1 MNRYGSYRALL
12 ANSLSAVAGSIDV
25 YNRPSLDYRD
35 QAAVILL
42 VNGRELL
49 FKAIFSKNRVP
60 IFYPKEQGKPY
71 QSLSIWDAFNRTAK
85 YFPIW
90 VPHQAVGKNLEVLV
104 KFRNAATH
112 LYTQRGLA
120 HAINMLTQTS
130 VVNYREL
137 VLYLFDLD
145 IARRMNLVLQPLG
158 FGPDLDPMTYLK
170 QSLVKTR
177 SSRVVAEITATIN
190 NAIRDLES
198 EGVDIS
204 CFMSV
209 YKIRFESV
217 KKLENADLV
226 VGVAATPDESAGYV
240 VQRSFDPNDP
250 NWLRQKEILEILKDI
265 HGIFVSQ
272 YVFQAL
278 VWKYQIKTN
287 PKYCW
292 VADEGVLTK
301 YSREIIA
308 MFRRLDRGSVEQAL
322 DDYRNYQRS
331 RPKARR

>member
-1 MNRYGSYRALL
+1 MPEVYHNYGRLL
-12 ANSLSAVAGSIDV
+12 
-25 YNRPSLDYRD
+25 
-35 QAAVILL
+35 
-42 VNGRELL
+42 
-49 FKAIFSKNRVP
+49 
-60 IFYPKEQGKPY
+60 
-71 QSLSIWDAFNRTAK
+71 
-85 YFPIW
+85 
-90 VPHQAVGKNLEVLV
+90 
-104 KFRNAATH
+104 
-112 LYTQRGLA
+112 
-120 HAINMLTQTS
+120 
-130 VVNYREL
+130 
-137 VLYLFDLD
+137 
-145 IARRMNLVLQPLG
+145 
-158 FGPDLDPMTYLK
+158 
-170 QSLVKTR
+170 R

-278 VWKYQIKTN
+278 VWKYQIKMN